1 MPAYQPASI
10 LLEAHYF
17 GDDTEMLRLPCAQV
31 TVHGGAIIVNGLETR
46 HLRALRWTPDYLSF
60 SAGGNH
66 HRYPV
71 SRPAVVGPQVA
82 RFALL

>member
-17 GDDTEMLRLPCAQV
+17 GDDAEMLRLPCASV
-31 TVHGGAIIVNGLETR
+31 TVQSGAILVDGVEIR
-46 HLRALRWTPDYLSF
+46 HLHALRWTPDYLSF
-60 SAGGNH
+60 SDGGDH

-71 SRPAVVGPQVA
+71 SRPAVIGPQAA

>member
-1 MPAYQPASI
+1 MPAYQAASI

-17 GDDTEMLRLPCAQV
+17 GDDAELLHLPCASV
-31 TVHGGAIIVNGLETR
+31 TVQSGAIVVEGLETR
-46 HLRALRWTPDYLSF
+46 FLHGLRWTPDYLSF
-60 SAGGNH
+60 EAGGDR

-71 SRPAVVGPQVA
+71 SRPAVVGPQAA

>member
-1 MPAYQPASI
+1 MPAYQAASI

-17 GDDTEMLRLPCAQV
+17 GDDAELLHLPCDSV
-31 TVHGGAIIVNGLETR
+31 TVHGGAIVVDGLETR
-46 HLRALRWTPDYLSF
+46 YLRNLRWTPDYLSF
-60 SAGGNH
+60 EAGGDR